1 MFTAFFG
8 DNGHHFNEGTAV
20 NNNSCFHT
28 KILTRFYVYSN
39 CYVTNSVMECFMQ
52 NHVLVF
58 SSRIH
63 SSLSPICYV
72 CVCVCARTCAYV
84 NLWILTCH
92 FFCVLASLVQPAYT
106 YGCSLFL
113 LHTACHCLSVRTCTW
128 MLMWRCPVT
137 HSAFLITHCLSSAA
151 KSHREIHNKMN
162 LFGKRVEELAQH

>member
-58 SSRIH
+58 NSRIH

-72 CVCVCARTCAYV
+72 CVCVCSHMCICKFMDSDVSCFLCVGFSRSACVYLRLQSLPPPHCMSLSQCKNVHV
-84 NLWILTCH
+84 NANVALPCH
-92 FFCVLASLVQPAYT
+92 SLCLFDHPLFKL
-106 YGCSLFL
+106 CSKEPQ
-113 LHTACHCLSVRTCTW
+113 RN
-128 MLMWRCPVT
+128 P
-137 HSAFLITHCLSSAA
+137 
-151 KSHREIHNKMN
+151 
-162 LFGKRVEELAQH
+162 Q